1 MEQNIIESE
10 DYIDYKPP
18 ISVDINQLGG
28 TIPISLYNEDIKTC
42 PHRSYLIINGKLTLK
57 KNSDG
62 VILSSVDTKKVNFIN
77 NGILHLFSRV
87 NYSIAGNE
95 IDSVDNPGTAT
106 AIKGLVSFNDDIAYH
121 DACWRIKSTS
131 NIINKD
137 GYFSIFIPLKVILG
151 FFEDY
156 TKYIY
161 RIHQE
166 LKLIRANTNCNN
178 ALLVDETIASTH
190 TITISLSEI
199 IWRMPQYKFS
209 LAYEAEINK
218 EISSSIE
225 YEMYY
230 RHWMYIEKS
239 SITGKTFTWD
249 IPTSYYKPRYVIIG
263 FQKNRN
269 DKISTDNGQFDL
281 CNLENIQVHLNNNIY
296 YPNSRLNISLAENK
310 CTQIY
315 NMFKN
320 FKYSYYGKDGKPLI
334 DYNDFLNKYPIIVID
349 CSKQSDVIKGS
360 TINIKI
366 NFQWWDS
373 FAVDSVIHCLVI
385 TSDRARYNPLKNTV
399 VVH

>member
-1 MEQNIIESE
+1 
-10 DYIDYKPP
+10 
-18 ISVDINQLGG
+18 
-28 TIPISLYNEDIKTC
+28 
-42 PHRSYLIINGKLTLK
+42 
-57 KNSDG
+57 
-62 VILSSVDTKKVNFIN
+62 
-77 NGILHLFSRV
+77 
-87 NYSIAGNE
+87 
-95 IDSVDNPGTAT
+95 
-106 AIKGLVSFNDDIAYH
+106 
-121 DACWRIKSTS
+121 
-131 NIINKD
+131 
-137 GYFSIFIPLKVILG
+137 
-151 FFEDY
+151 
-156 TKYIY
+156 
-161 RIHQE
+161 
-166 LKLIRANTNCNN
+166 LIRANTNCNN
-178 ALLVDETIASTH
+178 ALLVDETIANAH
-190 TITISLSEI
+190 TITINLSEI

-209 LAYEAEINK
+209 LTYEAEINK

-263 FQKNRN
+263 FQKNKN

-281 CNLENIQVHLNNNIY
+281 CNLENVQVHLNNNIY
-296 YPNSRLNISLAENK
+296 YPNNRLNISLAENK

-320 FKYSYYGKDGKPLI
+320 FKYSYYGKEGKPLI

-385 TSDRARYNPLKNTV
+385 TSDRARYNPLKNSV